1 MRALEAE
8 AEMRTYRDEKAEKEV
23 LALEQRLVRLKE
35 SSRGKTITVV
45 TNRTQIRI
53 PESNESY
60 YETPFA
66 FEVCTEGD
74 HHARIALCA
83 DNADERRM
91 WIRFLRSRL
100 YTAEHVKSISKL
112 YLPKGFRMDL
122 MRFRE
127 VNAAKLRTMLSRLHP
142 LYRGSNFPSGL
153 GMRSASNPA
162 LRSVSASSK
171 RALVTKRLEKLR
183 KLSFQ

>member
-1 MRALEAE
+1 MQLE
-8 AEMRTYRDEKAEKEV
+8 EKLQKV
-23 LALEQRLVRLKE
+23 KR
-35 SSRGKTITVV
+35 SCRGKTITVV

-66 FEVCTEGD
+66 FEVWTEGD
-74 HHARIALCA
+74 NQARIALCA

-91 WIRFLRSRL
+91 WIRLLRSRL

-127 VNAAKLRTMLSRLHP
+127 TNGAKLRTILSRLHP
-142 LYRGSNFPSGL
+142 LFNGSNFPSGL
-153 GMRSASNPA
+153 GMRSRSNPA
-162 LRSVSASSK
+162 LRSVSSSSK
-171 RALVTKRLEKLR
+171 KAIVSQRLEKLR
-183 KLSFQ
+183 KLSLESGAAALTSLRS